1 MRACLI
7 ASASSFAVAAFRPS
21 HGAVLAKMID
31 VDVQFLQCV
40 SMFAHH
46 RIQKGPV
53 LLGIDE
59 RQQRPDGLADVAP
72 YPEVELSSVNDR
84 GAKRSSSPGTIR
96 AFEANDR
103 DIKSDRFVLRFRS
116 IRVSVFLFDTAMK

>member
-1 MRACLI
+1 
-7 ASASSFAVAAFRPS
+7 
-21 HGAVLAKMID
+21 
-31 VDVQFLQCV
+31 
-40 SMFAHH
+40 MFAHH
-46 RIQKGPV
+46 RIRKGRV
-53 LLGIDE
+53 LLGVDE

-103 DIKSDRFVLRFRS
+103 EIKSDRFVLRFRS